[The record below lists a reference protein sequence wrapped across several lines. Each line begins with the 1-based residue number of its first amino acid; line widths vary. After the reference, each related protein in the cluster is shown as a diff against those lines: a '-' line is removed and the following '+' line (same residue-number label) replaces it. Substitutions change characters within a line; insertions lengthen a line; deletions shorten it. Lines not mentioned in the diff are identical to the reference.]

1 MQLTR
6 EAFDNQSEGLT
17 QMVRERMLFGSHA
30 TLLTFMFNHVRGSEL
45 NVAQQMR
52 QTVETTYST
61 ILKRCFR
68 KPKNVPILEMPLWI
82 CTPDYPI
89 HKDGKYH
96 FRDIVINDGL
106 HIHVIAVMP
115 PDTKM
120 KQSLD
125 EHFEENQKSYAG
137 EDRVLMR
144 IHSRKI
150 PEELAFVTNDGNKTN
165 KERHPRQKEIH
176 DELQYAV
183 GYARKG
189 VKTPCVGADGWF
201 VLPRTHS
208 EMEAVRADKAE
219 RSFLDDLNF

>member
-6 EAFDNQSEGLT
+6 EAFDNLSEGHT
-17 QMVRERMLFGSHA
+17 QMIRERMLSGGHA

-52 QTVETTYST
+52 EAVETTYST
-61 ILKRCFR
+61 ILKHCFR
-68 KPKNVPILEMPLWI
+68 KPQNVPILKMPLWI

-96 FRDIVINDGL
+96 FRDIVINEGR

-125 EHFEENQKSYAG
+125 EHFEENQKYAG
-137 EDRVLMR
+137 EDRLLMR

-150 PEELAFVTNDGNKTN
+150 SDELAFVTSDGNKTN
-165 KERHPRQKEIH
+165 KARRPRKEEIR
-176 DELQYAV
+176 DELQYLV

-189 VKTPCVGADGWF
+189 IKTPRVGTDGWF

-208 EMEAVRADKAE
+208 EMEPHRADKAE
-219 RSFLDDLNF
+219 QSC